1 LGSYSKGEI
10 QLLIFA
16 SIKASFG
23 YFITPTAHQLI
34 IHYFEWV
41 MDGGES

>member
-10 QLLIFA
+10 QLLIA

-23 YFITPTAHQLI
+23 YFITLTAHQLI